1 MHNHRL
7 IDSEGY
13 LKSFSQ
19 NSKELTKGE
28 KTVKIFACG
37 DTGPVRNLEQLVIE
51 KGPEAILGDVGKI
64 LSTGDIVFANLEVPF
79 SKKGAALNKIPV
91 FRINPDAI
99 SIIKSAQI
107 NIVSLANNHIFD
119 FGLDAFNDTIGLL
132 RTSGIH
138 YFGAGKTD
146 VEAREPAIIQIND
159 VRIGFLGFLE
169 IDSKIKNFPSGI
181 TPDGVVPQMHYEN
194 IKKAIKHLRSKVD
207 WVILSLHFGL
217 EYQFYPSPKDVELC
231 RALIDAG
238 ADMILG
244 HHPHYPQGLERY
256 KNGLIA
262 YSLGNFIWDQNFAGH
277 TNSSFILEIIIKKQ
291 QIQSVRVMPLLL
303 NRKYKLEMYNN
314 HDSIEKLNSLSTV
327 LLNESLLNEKWYF
340 ICRNKFIDLNL
351 NLFKAI
357 ARIISQPYFFKV
369 WIRNLFHPNTIYTLK
384 SLFMF
389 ILSLE
394 AIRYEIRK
402 RFFKRRLQN

>member
-1 MHNHRL
+1 MHNQRL

-13 LKSFSQ
+13 FKSFSQ
-19 NSKELTKGE
+19 NGKGLTGGE
-28 KTVKIFACG
+28 KTVRIFACG
-37 DTGPVRNLEQLVIE
+37 DTGPVRSLEQLVIE
-51 KGPEAILGDVGKI
+51 KGPEAVLGDARTI
-64 LSTGDIVFANLEVPF
+64 LSTGDLVFANLEVPF
-79 SKKGAALNKIPV
+79 SKKGVPLNKIPV
-91 FRINPDAI
+91 FRLNPDAI
-99 SIIKSAQI
+99 SIVRGAQI

-119 FGLDAFNDTIGLL
+119 YGLDAFNDTTGLL
-132 RTSGIH
+132 RTSGIR

-146 VEAREPAIIQIND
+146 AEAREPAIIRIND

-169 IDSKIKNFPSGI
+169 IDSRIKNFPSGI

-194 IKKAIKHLRSKVD
+194 IKKSIDHLRPKVD

-217 EYQFYPSPKDVELC
+217 EYQFYPSPNNVKLC

-238 ADMILG
+238 ADMIFG
-244 HHPHYPQGLERY
+244 HHPHYPQGLERH

-277 TNSSFILEIIIKKQ
+277 TNSSFILEIVIKKK
-291 QIQSVRVMPLLL
+291 QIQSVRVIPLLL
-303 NRKYKLEMYNN
+303 NRQYKLEMQNSQ
-314 HDSIEKLNSLSTV
+314 DSVEKLNNLSTV

-340 ICRNKFIDLNL
+340 ICRNKFIDLIL

-357 ARIISQPYFFKV
+357 ARIISQPYFIKV
-369 WIRNLFHPNTIYTLK
+369 WIRNLFHPNTISTLK

-389 ILSLE
+389 ILSLK

-402 RFFKRRLQN
+402 RFSIRRLQN